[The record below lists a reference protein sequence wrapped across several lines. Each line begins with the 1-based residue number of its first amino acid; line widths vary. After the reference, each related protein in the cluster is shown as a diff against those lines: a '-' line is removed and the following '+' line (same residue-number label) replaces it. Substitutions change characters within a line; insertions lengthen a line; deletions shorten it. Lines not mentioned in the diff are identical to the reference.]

1 MKKTEPLASPYSQTS
16 IQFIKKVR
24 SIHTRNSVRG
34 EKYSKGI
41 KTNPRIQGEK
51 KRDDKYEESFHPYN
65 EGRRRERERW
75 RSVLSGEKMFNG
87 GDEARFRSGRHNSK
101 RCRFHIC
108 QIRLFNSIRLSEKA
122 N

>member
-1 MKKTEPLASPYSQTS
+1 MKKTEPLASPYTQTS

-51 KRDDKYEESFHPYN
+51 KRDDEYVESFHLYN
-65 EGRRRERERW
+65 EGRRRERER
-75 RSVLSGEKMFNG
+75 SVLSGERRCLMEETKPDFEVVDTTRNDVVSYLSNPVIQFNPV
-87 GDEARFRSGRHNSK
+87 K
-101 RCRFHIC
+101 
-108 QIRLFNSIRLSEKA
+108 
-122 N
+122 